1 MGQRRVSHRLGSTMI
16 SGPNRVVGLA
26 LLTFLTQVGLPRAA
40 SAQIGLSASR
50 SSMLYSAEANPDC
63 SILSKTDDA
72 ALPFNVTRL
81 RVLGAPAGRPLTY
94 HWSMK
99 KSEKGLLAADLDL
112 SAGGQ
117 GSAPAA
123 VSGMCADFGSA
134 CILTGQKLGFYNED
148 HILWVAPTCDVL
160 PKDTSKQFH
169 GGVSHVRVKV
179 TDGRRKVGQATA
191 KLDWGKNGSVT
202 LFIEDMEHPPR
213 FENGI
218 GRHDPIPIFANPLFA
233 FRITSPNPGPPG
245 SMTMKIGGGTLA
257 APTVCPGFDGCGE
270 VDFPS
275 AGRFI
280 LTLTLIFEDGSALCD
295 NISVLVTTCN
305 PNARLDVI
313 PKPKLGAYD
322 PTDPNRSIVDLTVR
336 LRNVSQPKGGLPACN
351 FLLRGAGVLGCAAD
365 IRVGGVKDTASTSFD
380 LPHCSETTDQSCSI
394 DAECSCERCKPGE
407 ICLTQPHCSQTF
419 TKQCGN
425 DEDCRNTGQPQPCP
439 ECKEDE
445 SCVRVL
451 QVGPEVFL
459 RPGQSVDLLHESV
472 TLRNVLASPA
482 KITDTWT
489 ANVLIPN
496 VSASKKLRYSIRGR
510 PSFSSGP

>member
-1 MGQRRVSHRLGSTMI
+1 MGQRRVSHRLASMMI
-16 SGPNRVVGLA
+16 SAPSRFGGLA
-26 LLTFLTQVGLPRAA
+26 LVTLLTQVGLPRAA
-40 SAQIGLSASR
+40 SGQIGLNASR
-50 SSMLYSAEANPDC
+50 TSMLYAAQANPDC
-63 SILSKTDDA
+63 SMLSKTDDA
-72 ALPFNVTRL
+72 ALPFYVARL
-81 RVLGAPAGRPLTY
+81 RVVGAPAGGSVRY

-99 KSEKGLLAADLDL
+99 KADKGLLAADLDL
-112 SAGGQ
+112 GTGGQ
-117 GSAPAA
+117 SSAPSA

-134 CILTGQKLGFYNED
+134 CILTGQKLDFYNED

-202 LFIEDMEHPPR
+202 LFIQDMEHPPR

-245 SMTMKIGGGTLA
+245 SMTMQIGGGTLA

-295 NISVLVTTCN
+295 NILVLVTTCS
-305 PNARLDVI
+305 PTGRLDVI
-313 PKPKLGAYD
+313 PTPKLAVYD
-322 PTDPNRSIVDLTVR
+322 PSDPSRSIVDLTVR
-336 LRNVSQPKGGLPACN
+336 LRNISQPKNGLPACN
-351 FLLRGAGVLGCAAD
+351 FLLRGANVLTCSAA
-365 IRVGGVKDTASTSFD
+365 IKVGSAKDTASTSFD
-380 LPHCSETTDQSCSI
+380 LPHCSATTDQTCSI

-425 DEDCRNTGQPQPCP
+425 DEDCRKTGQPPPCP
-439 ECKEDE
+439 ECKENE
-445 SCVRVL
+445 NCVRVL
-451 QVGPEVFL
+451 QVGPQVFL

-472 TLRNVLASPA
+472 TLRNVLGSPA

-496 VSASKKLRYSIRGR
+496 ISASKKLKYSIRGR
-510 PSFSSGP
+510 PSFSSGQ

>member
-1 MGQRRVSHRLGSTMI
+1 MGPRRVSHCLASMMI
-16 SGPNRVVGLA
+16 SAPSRFGGLA
-26 LLTFLTQVGLPRAA
+26 LVTLLTQVGLPRAA
-40 SAQIGLSASR
+40 SGQIGLNASR
-50 SSMLYSAEANPDC
+50 TSMHYAAQANPDC
-63 SILSKTDDA
+63 SMLSKTDDA
-72 ALPFNVTRL
+72 ALPFYVARL
-81 RVLGAPAGRPLTY
+81 RVVGAPAGGSVRY

-99 KSEKGLLAADLDL
+99 KADKGLLAADLDL
-112 SAGGQ
+112 GTGGQ
-117 GSAPAA
+117 SSAPSA

-134 CILTGQKLGFYNED
+134 CILTGQKLDFYNED

-202 LFIEDMEHPPR
+202 LFIQDMEHPPR

-245 SMTMKIGGGTLA
+245 SMTMQIGGGTLA

-295 NISVLVTTCN
+295 NILVLVTTCS
-305 PNARLDVI
+305 PTGRLDVI
-313 PKPKLGAYD
+313 PTPKLAVYD
-322 PTDPNRSIVDLTVR
+322 PSDPSRSIVDLTVR
-336 LRNVSQPKGGLPACN
+336 LRNISQPKNGLPACN
-351 FLLRGAGVLGCAAD
+351 FLLRGANVLTCSAA
-365 IRVGGVKDTASTSFD
+365 IKVGSAKDTASTSFD
-380 LPHCSETTDQSCSI
+380 LPHCSATTDQTCSI

-425 DEDCRNTGQPQPCP
+425 DEDCRKTGQPPPCP
-439 ECKEDE
+439 ECKENE
-445 SCVRVL
+445 NCVRVL
-451 QVGPEVFL
+451 QVGPQVFL

-472 TLRNVLASPA
+472 TLRNVLGSPA

-496 VSASKKLRYSIRGR
+496 ISASKKLKYSIRGR
-510 PSFSSGP
+510 PSFSSGQ

>member
-1 MGQRRVSHRLGSTMI
+1 MGQRRVSHRLASMMI
-16 SGPNRVVGLA
+16 SAPSRFGGLA
-26 LLTFLTQVGLPRAA
+26 LVTLLTQVGLPRAA
-40 SAQIGLSASR
+40 SGQIGLNASR
-50 SSMLYSAEANPDC
+50 TSMLYAAQANPDC
-63 SILSKTDDA
+63 SMLSKTDDA
-72 ALPFNVTRL
+72 ALPFYVARL
-81 RVLGAPAGRPLTY
+81 RVVGAPAGGSVRY

-99 KSEKGLLAADLDL
+99 KADKGLLAADLDL
-112 SAGGQ
+112 GTGGQ
-117 GSAPAA
+117 SSAPSA

-134 CILTGQKLGFYNED
+134 CILTGQKLDFYNED

-202 LFIEDMEHPPR
+202 LFIQDMEHPPR

-245 SMTMKIGGGTLA
+245 SMTMQIGGGTLA

-295 NISVLVTTCN
+295 NILVLVTTCS
-305 PNARLDVI
+305 PTGRLDVI
-313 PKPKLGAYD
+313 PTPKLAVYD
-322 PTDPNRSIVDLTVR
+322 PSDPSRSIVDLTVR
-336 LRNVSQPKGGLPACN
+336 LRNISQPKNGLPACN
-351 FLLRGAGVLGCAAD
+351 FLLRGANVLTCSAA
-365 IRVGGVKDTASTSFD
+365 IKVGSAKDTASTSFD
-380 LPHCSETTDQSCSI
+380 LPHCSATTDQSCSI

-425 DEDCRNTGQPQPCP
+425 DEDCRTTGQPPPCP
-439 ECKEDE
+439 ECKENE

-489 ANVLIPN
+489 ANVSIPST
-496 VSASKKLRYSIRGR
+496 SASKKLRYSIRGR
-510 PSFSSGP
+510 PSFSSGQ